1 MRCLY
6 CDEEINE
13 YSIYSLLFEEDYL
26 CQKCRKSLKYHYQ
39 KIMIEDMEVEIFYDY
54 DSLFKDV
61 LLQYKECYDE
71 VLKKVFLYKIKD
83 YLMIKYHNYNIMYVP
98 SSIKKREERGF
109 NHLKEIFE
117 ELKLKEIEGIQMK
130 EDISQL
136 SKGYKDRLKMENNF
150 IYKGNIH
157 PNNLLIV
164 DDVYTTGSSIKG
176 VYKAMKP
183 YCKKIKAVVLA
194 KT

>member
-71 VLKKVFLYKIKD
+71 ALKKVFLYKIKD